1 MRLYEQSLAIA
12 DSLGDVRGKSAT
24 LVMMAQIQFV
34 RAEHEQ
40 ALSNARESL
49 SLLQAMRAGPDA
61 AKVAEIIQWMEA
73 TLAGGATPQPSEFTP
88 ARLVGALTGAVV
100 RVKRGQMPGADVRAD
115 LERLSAEE
123 TLTPITAA
131 LLAAIDGA
139 TDAAAALLLAAEPLL
154 AQGTAAE
161 RADALV
167 GIGNLADLLGDQET
181 ELRAR
186 AAAVAA
192 FRTAGE
198 DRQTL
203 VNLRI
208 ALYHLAIFHAG
219 QENYAAAVPLLE
231 EVVALDERTGHPD
244 LASDRA
250 KLEEIRQR
258 ASGMPEV
265 TLVDVVAQ
273 WRDSGGDVEQFVSL
287 LNLVCT
293 LYVQTMRE
301 GGRAQRDQL
310 AADLDHL
317 RAIRPLPIAGA
328 NDFLGVLQLRLR
340 DEPGMAER
348 ATQIQAALPTQ
359 LAQALVS
366 MEQQLSGE
374 PVSPPADTDEQ
385 ESAAAMAA
393 MLSRLPPE
401 QRAELQVLGQVVPI
415 LQQGVRLLQQPGITA
430 AERGRLANGL
440 ENAATQA
447 EDGEAAGSP
456 WLEAAVAL
464 RRVAGWLRG
473 APTEP
478 GTLNEPYRSL
488 VTRMLKDTSDE

>member
-1 MRLYEQSLAIA
+1 M
-12 DSLGDVRGKSAT
+12 
-24 LVMMAQIQFV
+24 
-34 RAEHEQ
+34 
-40 ALSNARESL
+40 
-49 SLLQAMRAGPDA
+49 
-61 AKVAEIIQWMEA
+61 
-73 TLAGGATPQPSEFTP
+73 
-88 ARLVGALTGAVV
+88 
-100 RVKRGQMPGADVRAD
+100 
-115 LERLSAEE
+115 
-123 TLTPITAA
+123 TAA
-131 LLAAIDGA
+131 LLAAMDGA
-139 TDAAAALLLAAEPLL
+139 ADAAAALLVAAEPLL

-186 AAAVAA
+186 ESAVTA
-192 FRTAGE
+192 FRAAGD

-203 VNLRI
+203 VNLSI
-208 ALYHLAIFHAG
+208 ALYNLAIFHAG
-219 QENYAAAVPLLE
+219 QDNYTAAVPLLE

-273 WRDSGGDVEQFVSL
+273 WRDSGGDDEQFVSL
-287 LNLVCT
+287 LNLVCN

-301 GGRAQRDQL
+301 GGGAQRDQL
-310 AADLDHL
+310 AADLAHL

-348 ATQIQAALPTQ
+348 AIQIQAALPTQ
-359 LAQALVS
+359 LAQVLAS

-385 ESAAAMAA
+385 EAAAEMAA
-393 MLSRLPPE
+393 LLRSLPPE

-440 ENAATQA
+440 EHAATQA
-447 EDGEAAGSP
+447 EEGEAAGSS
-456 WLEAAVAL
+456 WLEAAAAL
-464 RRVAGWLRG
+464 RSVAGWLKG